1 MALVL
6 AHRGASGYAPENT
19 LEAFRLAVEQG
30 ADGFELDVHF
40 SRDGHLVVIHDE
52 TVDRTTN
59 GTGFVR
65 DMTLAEL
72 QALDASNGK
81 QGYPNARIPTL
92 EEVFRLI
99 QGTKTIVNVEIKTD
113 EYFYPGIEEKVL
125 NLSREMGVMD
135 QTVFSSFN
143 HFSLLKLR
151 ELAPEAKL
159 GMLFADVMVCPWEYA
174 KTLDVQYL
182 HPMKMNIYTPDFSRG
197 AQEAGYGINLWTVD
211 DEETMRR
218 CLAENVGIITNKP
231 DIAVSLRNSR

>member
-1 MALVL
+1 MSIIY
-6 AHRGASGYAPENT
+6 AHRGASAYAPENT
-19 LEAFRLAVEQG
+19 LEAFRLGMEMG
-30 ADGFELDVHF
+30 AEGFELDVHL
-40 SRDGHLVVIHDE
+40 SKDGQLVVIHDE

-59 GTGFVR
+59 GNGLVR

-81 QGYPNARIPTL
+81 QGYPGARIPTL
-92 EEVFRLI
+92 AEVFQLV

-113 EYFYPGIEEKVL
+113 EYFYPGIEEKAL
-125 NLSREMGVMD
+125 NLAREMGVMD
-135 QTVFSSFN
+135 QVVFSSFN

-151 ELAPEAKL
+151 EMAPEAKL
-159 GMLFADVMVCPWEYA
+159 GMLFADVLVRPWEYA

-182 HPMKMNIYTPDFSRG
+182 HPMKMNLYTPDFSKG
-197 AQEAGYGINLWTVD
+197 AQDAGFGINLWTVD
-211 DEETMRR
+211 DEETMLR